1 MTPIFSLSRN
11 THNISLLPTEDNN
24 ITHNLIATMIVF
36 VIALLV
42 TTAHFAF
49 VVSSSSPLSDG
60 PWGPTDPV
68 ADPAAVVKTGN
79 VRFTILTDRLIR
91 MERATAKEE
100 EEEEEE
106 VFEDRKT
113 VAVINRKLPVPNF
126 QQYLD
131 SSGSILTIIT
141 EYLTLTYHVG
151 QPFAADT
158 LWVEGQFSKN
168 NKNNKKTWT
177 YRYGDQDPLNLLG
190 TIRTLDGKGV
200 TSLNCSLREESD
212 HCEPGLIS
220 RSGYAVINDTLNWA
234 LDDEHDWWAEPN
246 QDEEDLYLLGHGIEY
261 KDALADYV
269 KIGGRIPLLP
279 RYAFG
284 VWFSRWYDYTPASAA
299 AVVDRYEQHSI
310 PLDVFVLDMVSE
322 SAKSLLPQKCEI
334 RIVEFMISF
343 CFF

>member
-1 MTPIFSLSRN
+1 
-11 THNISLLPTEDNN
+11 
-24 ITHNLIATMIVF
+24 MIVF

-42 TTAHFAF
+42 TTHFAF

-60 PWGPTDPV
+60 PWGPSDPV

-79 VRFTILTDRLIR
+79 VRFTVLTDRLIR
-91 MERATAKEE
+91 MERAASAAK
-100 EEEEEE
+100 EEE

-113 VAVINRKLPVPNF
+113 VAVINRKLPVPDF
-126 QQYLD
+126 QQSVD
-131 SSGSILTIIT
+131 GSSGTRILTIAT
-141 EYLTLTYHVG
+141 EYLTLTYHLG

-158 LWVEGQFSKN
+158 LRVEGRFSKDN
-168 NKNNKKTWT
+168 NNNKTWT

-200 TSLNCSLREESD
+200 TSLNCSLLEEDD

-220 RSGYAVINDTLNWA
+220 RSGYAVVNDTLNWA
-234 LDDEHDWWAEPN
+234 LDDKDDWWAEPN
-246 QDEEDLYLLGHGIEY
+246 RDKEDLYLLGHGIEY

-269 KIGGRIPLLP
+269 KIGGSIPLLP

-299 AVVDRYEQHSI
+299 AVVDKYEQHSI
-310 PLDVFVLDMVSE
+310 PLDVFVLDMVSQ
-322 SAKSLLPQKCEI
+322 SVCQSVSLASPKVRKSF
-334 RIVEFMISF
+334 R
-343 CFF
+343 